1 MNASPQAW
9 LWLSAAVS
17 LIAGFLLVMN
27 DSAAGWFL
35 IIMGIIDIG
44 ATTRAGHGLAG
55 PNRGMM
61 RWGVVAATLLLV
73 LLALIAGAVFLL
85 R

>member
-1 MNASPQAW
+1 MNASPQVW
-9 LWLSAAVS
+9 LWLSAVVS
-17 LIAGFLLVMN
+17 LIVGFLFVMN

-35 IIMGIIDIG
+35 IILGIIDIG
-44 ATTRAGHGLAG
+44 ATTRVGHGLVG

-61 RWGVVAATLLLV
+61 WWGFIAATLLLV
-73 LLALIAGAVFLL
+73 LLALIGGAVFLL

>member
-17 LIAGFLLVMN
+17 LITGFLLVIN

-55 PNRGMM
+55 PNRGMV
-61 RWGVVAATLLLV
+61 RWGFVAATLLLV
-73 LLALIAGAVFLL
+73 LLAIIAGAVFLL